1 MNDSL
6 EPLEIQFEM
15 DTRPFA
21 DAMRELADLSDAFG
35 RQLTGAL
42 RDAAINGRSLEDVLQ
57 RIGMNLA
64 GMALSQ
70 GLKPLSGLISDL
82 LPRLIGGFPFV
93 TEAGSMRTPEFFPDV
108 ETMSIETSI
117 PPSSS
122 AASAGIETGHI
133 APRAGSP
140 VNVVFN
146 VTTQDAASFRKSEAQ
161 ITGMLARAVSRGART
176 L

>member
-1 MNDSL
+1 MNDGS
-6 EPLEIQFEM
+6 EPLEIRFEM
-15 DTRPFA
+15 DTQPFA

-57 RIGMNLA
+57 RIGLSLA

-70 GLKPLSGLISDL
+70 GLKPLSGLISNL
-82 LPRLIGGFPFV
+82 LPRLIGGLPFL
-93 TEAGSMRTPEFFPDV
+93 TEAGTTRMPEFFPD
-108 ETMSIETSI
+108 IE
-117 PPSSS
+117 PAHPAAPSASALPFAGGDAGSS
-122 AASAGIETGHI
+122 AARTGL
-133 APRAGSP
+133 P

-146 VTTQDAASFRKSEAQ
+146 VTAQDAASFRKSEAQ

>member
-6 EPLEIQFEM
+6 DPLEIQLEM
-15 DTRPFA
+15 DTQPFA
-21 DAMRELADLSDAFG
+21 DAMRELADLSDTFG

-57 RIGMNLA
+57 RIGLNLA
-64 GMALSQ
+64 SMALSQ

-82 LPRLIGGFPFV
+82 LPRLIGGLPFA
-93 TEAGSMRTPEFFPDV
+93 TEAGAIRMPDFFPDV
-108 ETMSIETSI
+108 EATGAPI
-117 PPSSS
+117 PSSALARAEPS
-122 AASAGIETGHI
+122 QTAA
-133 APRAGSP
+133 RAGSP

-146 VTTQDAASFRKSEAQ
+146 VTAQDAASFRKSEAQ

>member
-93 TEAGSMRTPEFFPDV
+93 TETGSMRMPEFFPDV

-117 PPSSS
+117 PS
-122 AASAGIETGHI
+122 ATSAGIETGHI

>member
-6 EPLEIQFEM
+6 DPLEIQFEM
-15 DTRPFA
+15 DTQPFA

-57 RIGMNLA
+57 RIGLNLA
-64 GMALSQ
+64 SMALRQ

-82 LPRLIGGFPFV
+82 LPRLIGGLPFA
-93 TEAGSMRTPEFFPDV
+93 TEAGAMRMPDFFPDM
-108 ETMSIETSI
+108 EAMSMGAPIT
-117 PPSSS
+117 SS
-122 AASAGIETGHI
+122 ALAGAEAGQT
-133 APRAGSP
+133 AARAGSP

-146 VTTQDAASFRKSEAQ
+146 VTAQDAASFRKSEAQ